1 MCVKDC
7 GLHNKNI
14 DMKIL
19 LACLVGWIDSSPVE
33 IQKNLGTIFKNL
45 LGLAWLTIRPMHG
58 PMHMYLRG
66 PQSLA
71 HCSMIQKEAFSKDH
85 KFKKKFSIS

>member
-45 LGLAWLTIRPMHG
+45 LGLA
-58 PMHMYLRG
+58 
-66 PQSLA
+66 
-71 HCSMIQKEAFSKDH
+71 
-85 KFKKKFSIS
+85 